1 MMHKLHKN
9 NKLKLLALLM
19 IMTISLVFFTA
30 CENDEPAV
38 SPGNGDNPQDTTS
51 PSPDP
56 NDPTVSDG
64 TPFER
69 YGILQILNGQLCDE
83 RGNPVQLKGMSSF
96 GLQWSDGYWV
106 LTDEAFD
113 VLTNDWECDI
123 IRLAMCV
130 TEGGY
135 RDNPSLILE
144 RVERGIE
151 LATARGLYVM
161 IDWHVLTPGNPNDE
175 LYLTAGLDDPNMPA
189 EFLSIKD
196 TNPSWTGPQ
205 VFFAYLAQKYAHQG
219 NVLYETANEPNR
231 IGNFGARFDVWTN
244 ELKPYHESIIE
255 VIREHDKVGIIICG
269 TDNWSQFVDAPI
281 EDPLDDPNVMYAMH
295 FYAGTH
301 DDWLRDI
308 TDNALNNGLAIFV
321 TEWGASTASGDGGPY
336 IYSAIEWNTFMNDR
350 NLSWAAWS
358 MAQKYEISAAFNHTT
373 SPYPDGVWEDSEVS
387 IAGRFY
393 RAMIK
398 GDPVPMYTEDLEVA
412 KTPGEAVH
420 NGDVSHLPP
429 DDPGDF
435 ISLPFTFESGT
446 REGWGK
452 EGGSKIEL
460 SALFIGV
467 AETQALGFHF
477 TFTPDESRWEDG
489 ARLGSPHFPNSGLN
503 LAQSEDIKAFTMEV
517 FVEDGAASKGMLRLA
532 TVIVPDGS
540 PYWFEAGS
548 DDRFII
554 DPVNGGELITNPNG
568 LILRKF
574 TINIPFSI
582 SDYPTEMRPRN
593 FVLALYND
601 EDDGSDFS
609 GLIFYDNIGFVF
621 D

>member
-1 MMHKLHKN
+1 MFNFLRKN
-9 NKLKLLALLM
+9 KQKLLVLLM
-19 IMTISLVFFTA
+19 IMTTSIVFFTA

-56 NDPTVSDG
+56 NNPTVSDG

-113 VLTNDWECDI
+113 VLANDWECDI
-123 IRLAMCV
+123 IRLAMYV

-151 LATARGLYVM
+151 LATVRGLYVM

-189 EFLSIKD
+189 EFLTIRD
-196 TNPSWTGPQ
+196 ANPSWTGPQ

-255 VIREHDKVGIIICG
+255 VIREHDKAGIIICG

-308 TDNALNNGLAIFV
+308 TDNALNNGLAVFV

-373 SPYPDGVWEDSEVS
+373 SPYPDGAWEDSEVS

-412 KTPGEAVH
+412 KTPSEAVH

-429 DDPGDF
+429 DDPGNF

-503 LAQSEDIKAFTMEV
+503 LAQSEDITAFTMEV
-517 FVEDGAASKGMLRLA
+517 FVEDGAASKGLLRLA

-540 PYWFEAGS
+540 PYWFEVGEN
-548 DDRFII
+548 DRFAI